1 MVEELI
7 RSIKSN
13 DINKIKILYNNLE
26 EIIDIAR
33 ENEVLEIKVEY
44 FIDNLFNDIIKKFNK
59 LSNKKYEIEV
69 NNLQEFLILLI
80 ENKINLD
87 YKVKVGENYDYKWI
101 L

>member
-87 YKVKVGENYDYKWI
+87 YKVKVGENYDYK
-101 L
+101 

>member
-1 MVEELI
+1 MIEELI
-7 RSIKSN
+7 RSIKLN
-13 DINKIKILYNNLE
+13 DINKIKILYNNLQ
-26 EIIDIAR
+26 EIIDIAK

-69 NNLQEFLILLI
+69 NSLQEFLILLI

-87 YKVKVGENYDYKWI
+87 YKVKVGEDYDYK
-101 L
+101 

>member
-1 MVEELI
+1 MIEKLI

-13 DINKIKILYNNLE
+13 DINKIKILYNNLQ

-44 FIDNLFNDIIKKFNK
+44 FINRLFNDIIKKFNK
-59 LSNKKYEIEV
+59 LSNTKYEIEV
-69 NNLQEFLILLI
+69 NSLQEFLILLI

-87 YKVKVGENYDYKWI
+87 YKVKVGEDYDYK
-101 L
+101 

>member
-26 EIIDIAR
+26 EIIDIAK

-44 FIDNLFNDIIKKFNK
+44 FIDSLFNDIIKKFNK

-69 NNLQEFLILLI
+69 NSLQEFLILLI
-80 ENKINLD
+80 EN
-87 YKVKVGENYDYKWI
+87 
-101 L
+101 

>member
-1 MVEELI
+1 MIEELI

-13 DINKIKILYNNLE
+13 DINKIKILYNNLQ

-44 FIDNLFNDIIKKFNK
+44 FIDRLFNDIIKKSNK

-69 NNLQEFLILLI
+69 NSLQEFLILLI

-87 YKVKVGENYDYKWI
+87 YKVKVGEDYDYK
-101 L
+101 

>member
-13 DINKIKILYNNLE
+13 DINKIKILYNNLQ

-44 FIDNLFNDIIKKFNK
+44 FIDSLFNDIIKKFNK

-87 YKVKVGENYDYKWI
+87 YKVKVGEDYDYK
-101 L
+101 